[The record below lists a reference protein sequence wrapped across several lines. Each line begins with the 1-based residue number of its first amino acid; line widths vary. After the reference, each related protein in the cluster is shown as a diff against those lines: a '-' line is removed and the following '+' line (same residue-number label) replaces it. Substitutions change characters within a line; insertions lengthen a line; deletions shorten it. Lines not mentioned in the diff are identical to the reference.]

1 MRAATI
7 PATPA
12 IGGLN
17 DHKQTEKLK
26 LEEVVV
32 WKKPRKLENSREV
45 PLGKESCEMQ
55 GTNSES
61 EDLTHRLVQAE
72 KTIELLRS
80 ELAEEKE
87 FYSAYY
93 LDLFLKRQQVEVESA
108 KLFKSLMAEKATL
121 VEQNSTL
128 WKNVFALLKSNK
140 KH

>member
-17 DHKQTEKLK
+17 DHEQTDKLK

-32 WKKPRKLENSREV
+32 WKKPRNLENSREHR
-45 PLGKESCEMQ
+45 LGKESCEMQ

-61 EDLTHRLVQAE
+61 ADLTHRLVQAE

-128 WKNVFALLKSNK
+128 WKNVFAPLKSNK

>member
-1 MRAATI
+1 MRATI

-12 IGGLN
+12 IVGLN
-17 DHKQTEKLK
+17 DHEQTDKLK

-32 WKKPRKLENSREV
+32 WKKPRKLEILEKYR
-45 PLGKESCEMQ
+45 LGKESCEMQ

-61 EDLTHRLVQAE
+61 ADLTHRLVQAE

-93 LDLFLKRQQVEVESA
+93 LELFLKRQQVEVESA
-108 KLFKSLMAEKATL
+108 KLLKSLMAEKAAL

-128 WKNVFALLKSNK
+128 WKNIFALLKSNK

>member
-1 MRAATI
+1 VRAATI

-17 DHKQTEKLK
+17 DHKQTDKLK

-32 WKKPRKLENSREV
+32 WKKPRKLENSREYR
-45 PLGKESCEMQ
+45 LGKESCEMQ

-61 EDLTHRLVQAE
+61 ADLTHRLVQAE